1 MTEDIEVK
9 LYDLLANK
17 TYDSLSAEEKTF
29 IETQLGKDAFN
40 SLKTVNAIVVGLN
53 QTRKTEI
60 ENELLKL
67 IPTPKTK
74 TYFWQKH
81 IPIWQAASLLI
92 LAGILS
98 LAWMSTSQKSAQ
110 LAQQIDTVWLEKPI
124 EKVIVDTF
132 YVLHEPKTNNLQKSK
147 QLLKANPQEF
157 LGSNRKEMQFLTQ
170 LNVSGPGDIHNQRN
184 RIQGNSLAEDT
195 LPLNVGFVGL

>member
-1 MTEDIEVK
+1 MTEHIENK

-17 TYDSLSAEEKTF
+17 AYHELTVDEKAFVEANFSKEEY
-29 IETQLGKDAFN
+29 L
-40 SLKTVNAIVVGLN
+40 SLKAVNSVVVGLN

-74 TYFWQKH
+74 TYFWKQS

-92 LAGILS
+92 LASGLS
-98 LAWMSTSQKSAQ
+98 LAWMSTSQKSVQ
-110 LAQQIDTVWLEKPI
+110 LVQQIDTVWLEKPV
-124 EKVIVDTF
+124 ERVIVDTF
-132 YVLHEPKTNNLQKSK
+132 YVLNEPKTNGLQKSK
-147 QLLKANPQEF
+147 PSLHANPEES
-157 LGSNRKEMQFLTQ
+157 LGSYRKEMQALTQ
-170 LNVSGPGDIHNQRN
+170 LNVSGPGDIHNKRN
-184 RIQGNSLAEDT
+184 RLQGNSLAEDT